1 MKIPASPH
9 KQHGVILFIALIAL
23 VVIMIAAVAL
33 IRSTDT
39 AQVIAGNLAIKRD
52 MTHESELAVKD
63 ALTSFSSG
71 VFVTED
77 ARLYTNSGSN
87 YYATALSSNPQGIP
101 YVLLQA
107 STSGEAAAY
116 ATGMTYR
123 YVIDRMCPQ
132 EGPPRDCQTDQGS
145 HGGSFT
151 NDVDVSANSGKGLGV
166 RDLGVYYRVSVRVTD
181 TRGAQSYFQ
190 TTFTSL
196 GSP

>member
-1 MKIPASPH
+1 MKTFASPH
-9 KQHGVILFIALIAL
+9 KQQGVILFIALIAL

-71 VFVTED
+71 TFVKED
-77 ARLYTNSGSN
+77 ARLYTNAGNN
-87 YYATALSSNPQGIP
+87 YYATAQSSNQQGIP
-101 YVLLQA
+101 YSLMQA
-107 STSGEAAAY
+107 ATSGETAAY

-123 YVIDRMCPQ
+123 YMIDRMCPQ
-132 EGPPRDCQTDQGS
+132 EGPPKDCMTDQGGQAS
-145 HGGSFT
+145 SFT

-166 RDLGVYYRVSVRVTD
+166 RDLGV
-181 TRGAQSYFQ
+181 
-190 TTFTSL
+190 
-196 GSP
+196 